1 MVDFYFGRKRV
12 SFVGIDWLATQF
24 HGPFAVFIESIISL
38 EVDIVICAVCTK
50 CKCELF

>member
-24 HGPFAVFIESIISL
+24 HGPFAVFIVSIISL